1 MDRLADFRMIAN
13 SENDLSS
20 LTINEVIVA
29 GPPQTWSAIATHSQ
43 SAKTCDNSMGAIV
56 CT

>member
-20 LTINEVIVA
+20 LTITAVIVA
-29 GPPQTWSAIATHSQ
+29 GPPQTRSAIATHSQ
-43 SAKTCDNSMGAIV
+43 SAKTCDNPTGAIV
-56 CT
+56 WT

>member
-1 MDRLADFRMIAN
+1 MDRLADFRMIAR

-20 LTINEVIVA
+20 LTITAVIVA
-29 GPPQTWSAIATHSQ
+29 GPPQTCSATAIHLQ
-43 SAKTCDNSMGAIV
+43 SAKTCDNPTGAIV